1 MLHCFDCDVAVVARR
16 LHNERFQQ
24 EEEARRDERWR
35 VCERVLFVVASTSS
49 QLSFHE
55 FDATQPGQKCGDAS
69 ETETGNLSPK
79 VSAGSPLVG

>member
-24 EEEARRDERWR
+24 EEEEAQEARRDERWR

-55 FDATQPGQKCGDAS
+55 
-69 ETETGNLSPK
+69 
-79 VSAGSPLVG
+79 